1 MANDDTE
8 GSWCAGTGS
17 GSETE
22 STVSFEKWTQS
33 KKDRERETEVT
44 YSSRT
49 AMTCENSECP
59 ESPVTVFA
67 VTCRELHLGMKTM
80 QRKADQG
87 KRGQKGSLDPAMP
100 EAEL

>member
-1 MANDDTE
+1 MD
-8 GSWCAGTGS
+8 
-17 GSETE
+17 SEQE
-22 STVSFEKWTQS
+22 RQ
-33 KKDRERETEVT
+33 RERETEVT

-67 VTCRELHLGMKTM
+67 VTCRELHLGMKTT